1 MEGVTY
7 ARRVQDVLLEVT
19 ALESHGVAKCGL
31 ELYLVA
37 LSLTLAFT
45 AFTAFTAFATLGR
58 LSSGWVGN
66 HGIGHSRISGDG
78 RLSHD
83 CIAAPDGDKLR
94 PGKPVRAR
102 SEGRRGEDSCE
113 GEADDSG
120 SEELHACDWE
130 CRREEE

>member
-45 AFTAFTAFATLGR
+45 AFTTLRG

-66 HGIGHSRISGDG
+66 HGISHSRISGDG

-102 SEGRRGEDSCE
+102 SEGRRGEDSRE